1 MPMQNRTGATAR
13 IFNERRRAERERGAT
28 NALVRFNPGNETTQC
43 VARNLS
49 ARGARLAVSDAAN
62 VPQTFQLKLD
72 TEREWRNV
80 TVRWRRG
87 DEVGVSF
94 DR

>member
-1 MPMQNRTGATAR
+1 M
-13 IFNERRRAERERGAT
+13 FNERRKTERMRSAT
-28 NALVRFNPGNETTQC
+28 SALMRFSSSPETTQC
-43 VARNLS
+43 VARNIS
-49 ARGARLAVSDAAN
+49 ARGARLAVSGAAN

-72 TEREWRNV
+72 TDREWRNV

-87 DEVGVSF
+87 DEMGVRF